1 MFPIAFPAVEGLHRA
16 AHIGTDSLQEKARG
30 EAHLHLCILA
40 DKLEVEPLKDLAT
53 RNFLEAARTANHTQ
67 WVVQAL
73 RTILK
78 EMPLCADEALTKLV
92 MEAFLD
98 NWRNVAAEVKT
109 YLRIVNAL
117 ACMYAERLT
126 KTDMNPFLTSECKS
140 GYLG

>member
-1 MFPIAFPAVEGLHRA
+1 M
-16 AHIGTDSLQEKARG
+16 
-30 EAHLHLCILA
+30 HLCILA

-53 RNFLEAARTANHTQ
+53 RNFSEAARTANHTQ

-98 NWRNVAAEVKT
+98 DWRNVAPEVKT
-109 YLRIVNAL
+109 YLRTVNAL